1 MFKSS
6 GRRMLVFAVVALGAA
21 SFAAV
26 AYANHNWR
34 TYHWAR
40 TSNPFTVKLG
50 NNLSSG
56 WSSYLQDASNDWSMS
71 GVLDTRIV
79 AGNSSPS
86 TCPPTLGQVEVCNS
100 NYGATGWLG
109 IASVWTSG
117 GHISQGTVKNNDYY
131 FNQARYNTPAWR
143 RFVTCQ
149 EVGHTFGLDHQDENF
164 RNTNLGSCMDYTND
178 PTGLAG
184 TNGTLNNEH
193 PNQHDYTQL
202 ATIYSHLDSSN
213 TAGQATAAAKMPPA
227 VRDIIIEGP
236 GQWGKLVRGS
246 REQGYSD
253 YELDFGGGHKVHTHV
268 IWASD
273 EHEGEHDH
281 EHE

>member
-6 GRRMLVFAVVALGAA
+6 GRRTLVFAAVSL
-21 SFAAV
+21 AAV
-26 AYANHNWR
+26 AFGTAAYANHNWR

-50 NNLSSG
+50 NNLSSA
-56 WSSYLQDASNDWSMS
+56 WSSYLTDASNDWSMS
-71 GVLDTRIV
+71 SVLDTQVVR
-79 AGNSSPS
+79 GSSSPA
-86 TCPPTLGQVEVCNS
+86 TCPPTLGMVEVCNS

-131 FNQARYNTPAWR
+131 FNQARYNTPSWR

-164 RNTNLGSCMDYTND
+164 RNTNLGTCMDYTND

-193 PNQHDYTQL
+193 PNQHDYEQL

-227 VRDIIIEGP
+227 VRDVIIEGP
-236 GQWGKLVRGS
+236 GQWGRLIRGG
-246 REQGYSD
+246 REQGFSD
-253 YELDFGGGHKVHTHV
+253 YELDFGGGHKVYTHV
-268 IWASD
+268 IWASE
-273 EHEGEHDH
+273 EHEDGEHNH
-281 EHE
+281 E

>member
-1 MFKSS
+1 MITPS
-6 GRRMLVFAVVALGAA
+6 RRRLFVATFVVALVA

-26 AYANHNWR
+26 AYANHSWR
-34 TYHWAR
+34 KFHWAR
-40 TSNPFTVKLG
+40 TSNPFTIQLG

-56 WSSYLQDASNDWSMS
+56 WSSYLTDASNDWSVS
-71 GVLDTRIV
+71 SVLDTRVV
-79 AGNSSPS
+79 AGQSNPS
-86 TCPPTLGQVEVCNS
+86 TCPPTAGRVEVCNA
-100 NYGATGWLG
+100 NYGANGWLG

-117 GHISQGTVKNNDYY
+117 GHISQGTVKNNDHY

-149 EVGHTFGLDHQDENF
+149 EVGHTFGLDHQDERFN
-164 RNTNLGSCMDYTND
+164 NTNLGTCMDYTND

-227 VRDIIIEGP
+227 ARDIILEGP
-236 GQWGKLVRGS
+236 GQWGKLIRGGKD
-246 REQGYSD
+246 QGFSD
-253 YELDFGGGHKVHTHV
+253 YELDFGGGHKVYTHV
-268 IWASD
+268 IWAVEE
-273 EHEGEHDH
+273 EHEDGHQH
-281 EHE
+281 E